1 MDLPLDHVVG
11 YGTCV
16 VGIVASWFGMKY
28 GLDRANEKIGENV
41 RQIEAIWKWKDDH
54 DKESNLIREK
64 FNRDISELRASH
76 LVATEQFKQI
86 ISILEDI
93 KERLGELEDK

>member
-1 MDLPLDHVVG
+1 MELPLDHIIG
-11 YGTCV
+11 YGGGIL
-16 VGIVASWFGMKY
+16 GIVAGWFGMKY
-28 GLDRANEKIGENV
+28 GLDRANEKIGENT
-41 RQIEAIWKWKDDH
+41 RQIEAVWTWKDTH
-54 DKESNLIREK
+54 DKESNIMREK